1 MKGLHKFAFGPFGEN
16 TYLVEVSPT
25 EAVVVDPGM
34 SNAAERSAFDAA
46 LAGTGCQLVAV
57 LLTHA
62 HLDHVAGLGHIHEV
76 HGLVPRMHRADEETY
91 RQAPLAANLYGFP
104 MDALPEEV
112 RCDLVHGMSLG
123 WSGRT
128 LEVRFVP
135 GHAPGHVVF
144 VCHEEGWM
152 IGGDTLFA
160 GSVGRTDLPGGDA
173 QTLFDSIRRE
183 LYSLPEGMAVL
194 PGHGPD
200 TTIGQE
206 MRTNPFVRGRGEA

>member
-1 MKGLHKFAFGPFGEN
+1 MNRGESSRVEITTSFADVMKGLHKFAFGPFGEN

-76 HGLVPRMHRADEETY
+76 HGLVPRMHRADEGTY
-91 RQAPLAANLYGFP
+91 RQAPLAANLHGFP

-112 RCDLVHGMSLG
+112 RCHLVHGMSLG
-123 WSGRT
+123 WSATT
-128 LEVRFVP
+128 L
-135 GHAPGHVVF
+135 
-144 VCHEEGWM
+144 
-152 IGGDTLFA
+152 
-160 GSVGRTDLPGGDA
+160 
-173 QTLFDSIRRE
+173 
-183 LYSLPEGMAVL
+183 
-194 PGHGPD
+194 
-200 TTIGQE
+200 
-206 MRTNPFVRGRGEA
+206 